1 MPNDYSGIKQVRAI
15 NGDRWITDFKRLSS
29 VVVLLP
35 SGLFYEVRKA
45 DVWRTAR
52 RWRVVY
58 SILDNLYIRRRDS
71 FVITGGYIPGGDMAG
86 KRQSKRMD
94 L

>member
-15 NGDRWITDFKRLSS
+15 NGQRWIDDFKQISG
-29 VVVLLP
+29 VVVMLP
-35 SGLFYEVRKA
+35 SGLFFEVRKG

-58 SILDNLYIRRRDS
+58 SVLDDLYTRKRNV
-71 FVITGGYIPGGDMAG
+71 FAITGGYLPG
-86 KRQSKRMD
+86 
-94 L
+94 